1 MSASPSVETRG
12 TLRAMLERRER
23 LSVPEAM
30 EIALRVAEDA
40 ASREQAGETIGS
52 VTPASVV
59 FDANEVPRLA
69 PASDGGGVSSADV
82 VRGLGATAYEMLA
95 GINPQ
100 GEGGDVA
107 DVREYLPAL
116 QPEIADLVMSMLSA
130 DPGQRPV
137 SVAAAADQLRRLK
150 RTWWKEHAEPA
161 AELPDESGELLQPG
175 QRFRGYVV
183 ERPLGRGGL
192 GAVYLAR
199 HETLDVYFALKV
211 LFPSVAVRN
220 PEYVRRFTREARL
233 ASRIRHPNVV
243 AVHDAGFDEASQLH
257 FMVMD
262 YVTGSSLRLKFAFEG
277 QLAVAE
283 AVRIV
288 RCVAEALAAGERLGL
303 VHRDLK
309 PENVM
314 ETQEGAVKLIDFGV
328 AKTTGIVTDSLCTMD
343 NAIFGTPNYVSPEQ
357 AVDSRDVDARSD
369 IYSLGVIL
377 YEALAGRRPVVG
389 ATPGEMIA
397 NLLSNAPAP
406 DVRTFRPDVPGPLAE
421 LLARMLAKR
430 REDRPSQP
438 SEIVAELARL
448 GFGGAGLAAPAEE
461 QPVVPGGAE
470 SSMADLLKLAG
481 AEASAGVE
489 PPPRRSWIRRI
500 LGLG

>member
-1 MSASPSVETRG
+1 MSGPMSAGARG

-30 EIALRVAEDA
+30 EIALRIAEDA
-40 ASREQAGETIGS
+40 AAREQAGESLGP
-52 VTPASVV
+52 VTPENVL
-59 FDANEVPRLA
+59 FDANEVPHLA
-69 PASDGGGVSSADV
+69 SADGADGAARDG
-82 VRGLGATAYEMLA
+82 VRELGETAYEMLA
-95 GINPQ
+95 GVDPRAG
-100 GEGGDVA
+100 GEGAA

-116 QPEIADLVMSMLSA
+116 QPEIADLVMSML
-130 DPGQRPV
+130 
-137 SVAAAADQLRRLK
+137 AADRARRPGSVGEVADALRRLK
-150 RTWWKEHAEPA
+150 RSWWKQHAEPEA
-161 AELPDESGELLQPG
+161 KVPDESVELLQPG

-243 AVHDAGFDEASQLH
+243 AVHDAGFDEATQLH

-283 AVRIV
+283 AVRIA
-288 RCVAEALAAGERLGL
+288 RCVAEALSAGERLGL

-314 ETQEGAVKLIDFGV
+314 ETQEGSVKLIDFGV
-328 AKTTGIVTDSLCTMD
+328 AKTTGVVTDSLCTMD

-397 NLLSNAPAP
+397 NLLSNASAP
-406 DVRTFRPDVPGPLAE
+406 DVRTYRPDVPGPLAE

-430 REDRPSQP
+430 REDRPSLP
-438 SEIVAELARL
+438 SEIVAELSRI
-448 GFGGAGLAAPAEE
+448 GYGGADAAPPAEE
-461 QPVVPGGAE
+461 QPVVPGSEG

-481 AEASAGVE
+481 ADE
-489 PPPRRSWIRRI
+489 PPPPRPSWFRRI
-500 LGLG
+500 LRLK